1 MKLKYVGAKPII
13 SKRGVSFDQTK
24 PDRYTFIKPALEVLT
39 AFDEVGVDENG
50 ILDMSKW
57 SAESIHSDTLE
68 KALEYCDDLEKLA
81 KEQEEKTAE
90 LIKEYERKIKES
102 ENLKSDEKSA
112 WLGNIKIM
120 KSYYMQ
126 YIANELV
133 YDCILDRIADKIT
146 GEHVYEIY
154 FPLQRDY
161 GLVLSHLIPVLT
173 DHRPPLDATLVIEE
187 KNGETYGKF
196 DTNKSKPLK

>member
-24 PDRYTFIKPALEVLT
+24 PDRYNFIGPALEVLS
-39 AFDEVGVDENG
+39 AFDETGVDENG

-57 SAESIHSDTLE
+57 SGKSFDSGKLE

-81 KEQEEKTAE
+81 KEQKEKTAE
-90 LIKEYERKIKES
+90 LIEEYERKIKES

-120 KSYYMQ
+120 KPYYMQ

-133 YDCILDRIADKIT
+133 YDCILDRIADKII
-146 GEHVYEIY
+146 GENVYEIY

-173 DHRPPLDATLVIEE
+173 DHRPPLDATLKIEE
-187 KNGETYGKF
+187 KNGETYGEF
-196 DTNKSKPLK
+196 NTNKSRPTE